1 MRGAFAKMDFCLH
14 AWIFYINVNY
24 LFLLAQIFKINIQNL
39 QSKIHVSKTPYKF
52 KTTWNTL
59 LYYYFAFKKFPVMRS
74 ACVQRIAA
82 AAGVEGMRAGD
93 PPLCIPPPPHPTQ
106 TQKLSPRSNKI
117 CTVSTIRYKTGCL
130 IRICVS
136 DLLLASFGS
145 YTDYTGSPA
154 SEGLMEIFN
163 YV

>member
-1 MRGAFAKMDFCLH
+1 MLAKLH
-14 AWIFYINVNY
+14 TS
-24 LFLLAQIFKINIQNL
+24 LKQPG
-39 QSKIHVSKTPYKF
+39 IH
-52 KTTWNTL
+52 
-59 LYYYFAFKKFPVMRS
+59 YYEHLCFPKFPSMRI

-93 PPLCIPPPPHPTQ
+93 PPLCIPPPPSPHPTQ

-136 DLLLASFGS
+136 DMLLASFGS